1 MGTNSVRI
9 LGTVIGCLVIFASG
23 YWLTRSGKPYN
34 GLLFNVHK
42 LVALA
47 AVVLFV
53 VMLVQVGRAAALGAV
68 EVVSGVVTGLLFVGL
83 FVTGALVSIEKPMP
97 AVVATVHHVLPYLA
111 LASTAGML
119 YLLMPKS

>member
-1 MGTNSVRI
+1 MGTTGVRAV
-9 LGTVIGCLVIFASG
+9 GAAIGCLVIFGSG

-53 VMLVQVGRAAALGAV
+53 VVLVQAGRAAALGAV
-68 EVVSGVVTGLLFVGL
+68 EVVTAVVAGLFFVGL
-83 FVTGALVSIEKPMP
+83 FVTGALLSIEKPMP
-97 AVVATVHHVLPYLA
+97 AIVATVHHVLPYLA
-111 LASTAGML
+111 LASTAGTL
-119 YLLMPKS
+119 YLLSKL